1 LDDGTL
7 HTISTTDMKNRLE
20 LFREKIAAFDGA
32 ADPIHAIEKGYFT
45 EEPHQSSTNALF
57 KRISLRPQSKILLI
71 GGIGSGKT
79 TQLLRL
85 QQLFQQHPD
94 SGIYPHYIDVTEYT
108 KPNDIQ
114 AGTLDAIIGLELI
127 SLLEKNGLQVDE
139 IRRTYIKEFA
149 YGSAISDREL
159 RQLTL
164 AATNITK
171 NISNI
176 LPGVLSSRP
185 RSADSLNRSV
195 QVLASLVED
204 FQNKFK
210 QTPYFLFDG
219 LDRVD
224 ETENFTRMVS
234 SASQQ
239 NTGIGFTIVG
249 AASLI
254 YSSFIDSIDGIFN
267 HVEYR
272 SAFDVEQDEEAR
284 TFFENVLIVR
294 AGQGFSQEAE
304 MQDLIRFSGGVLRDL
319 VNLAQESIQEAYLAD
334 AETIEP
340 EHVAKAV
347 RSMGRAKMLGLDKER
362 YRTLANLT
370 QHQLETLTSPEEIY
384 LLSSGRI
391 LEYRF
396 PDRRFDIHPVLKELL
411 VGSKGAKS

>member
-7 HTISTTDMKNRLE
+7 HTISTTEMKNRLE

-32 ADPIHAIEKGYFT
+32 ADPIHALEKGYFT

-94 SGIYPHYIDVTEYT
+94 SGICSHYIDVTEYT
-108 KPNDIQ
+108 KPNELK
-114 AGTLDAIIGLELI
+114 AGILDAIVGLELMKFFTI
-127 SLLEKNGLQVDE
+127 NRVSVDQN
-139 IRRTYIKEFA
+139 IKKSIQEFA
-149 YGSAISDREL
+149 YGHTVLKYYEEPPDDYEPDEYEYYDR
-159 RQLTL
+159 
-164 AATNITK
+164 
-171 NISNI
+171 
-176 LPGVLSSRP
+176 LPGVLSPPYYSRD
-185 RSADSLNRSV
+185 SANGLT
-195 QVLASLVED
+195 QVLSSLIEN
-204 FQNKFK
+204 FQSNFQ

-219 LDRVD
+219 LDRID
-224 ETENFTRMVS
+224 EVQKFTKMVVS
-234 SASQQ
+234 DLQHA
-239 NTGIGFTIVG
+239 NIGFAIVG
-249 AASLI
+249 ANSLLH
-254 YSSFIDSIDGIFN
+254 SSFINSIDGIFN

-272 SAFDVEQDEEAR
+272 SAFEVEQDEEAHD
-284 TFFENVLIVR
+284 FFKRVLLAR
-294 AGQGFSQEAE
+294 SDQDFFQEAAL
-304 MQDLIRFSGGVLRDL
+304 QDLIRFSGGVLRDL

-334 AETIEP
+334 AETIDR

-362 YRTLANLT
+362 YNTLEKLT
-370 QHQLETLTSPEEIY
+370 KSKLDNLTSPEAIY

-396 PDRRFDIHPVLKELL
+396 PGPRFDIHPVLKELL
-411 VGSKGAKS
+411 VGSKGAKR

>member
-7 HTISTTDMKNRLE
+7 HTISTREMKNRLE

-32 ADPIHAIEKGYFT
+32 ADPIHALEKGYFT

-85 QQLFQQHPD
+85 QQLFQQNPD
-94 SGIYPHYIDVTEYT
+94 TGIYPHYVDITEYT
-108 KPNDIQ
+108 EPNDIQ
-114 AGTLDAIIGLELI
+114 PGTLDAIISLELI
-127 SLLEKNGLQVDE
+127 SLLEKNGFRVDE
-139 IRRTYIKEFA
+139 TRKNYIKEFA
-149 YGSAISDREL
+149 YGSIISDRDL
-159 RQLTL
+159 RDLTL
-164 AATNITK
+164 SITNVAQNRSIRV
-171 NISNI
+171 
-176 LPGVLSSRP
+176 PGVLSSHP
-185 RSADSLNRSV
+185 RSPDSLKRSV
-195 QVLASLVED
+195 QVLSSLGQD
-204 FQNKFK
+204 FQDKFK

-224 ETENFTRMVS
+224 ETEKFTQMVS

-239 NTGIGFTIVG
+239 NTEIGFTIVG

-284 TFFENVLIVR
+284 TFFESVLIAR
-294 AGQGFSQEAE
+294 SGQGFFQEAAL
-304 MQDLIRFSGGVLRDL
+304 QDLIRFSGGILRDL

-362 YRTLANLT
+362 YSTLANLT
-370 QHQLETLTSPEEIY
+370 QHQLENLTSPEEIY
-384 LLSSGRI
+384 LLYSGRI

-411 VGSKGAKS
+411 VGTKGAKS